1 MKLEAEEIW
10 MKATYCKGHTRVHS
24 SLIKIRLGTG
34 DSSVNRYPQPHEWL
48 ISSNFQDLSTG
59 RCEVLGAKRRR
70 TAIVLHCC
78 PTGSNNNNGAGT
90 VGRCHSSTKVSW
102 LESKE
107 QPRKVAV
114 EDKVGHADGK
124 YEKYGALFWQ
134 KAYDMPQHALQ
145 ISIVQQNTHTITY
158 CSEFQFRNTA
168 FVFQTDAALIV
179 NNKSLMVHICLCSL
193 QPSDTQ
199 KQVQSLG
206 RATTEWLYLTRP
218 QEYSKWYNMYGGA
231 SHIVDT
237 YGNEM

>member
-1 MKLEAEEIW
+1 

-124 YEKYGALFWQ
+124 YENMGHFSGK
-134 KAYDMPQHALQ
+134 KHTTCH
-145 ISIVQQNTHTITY
+145 NTHCKYLSFSKIHILSHTVVSFNFETLPLF
-158 CSEFQFRNTA
+158 SR
-168 FVFQTDAALIV
+168 
-179 NNKSLMVHICLCSL
+179 LMQH
-193 QPSDTQ
+193 
-199 KQVQSLG
+199 
-206 RATTEWLYLTRP
+206 
-218 QEYSKWYNMYGGA
+218 
-231 SHIVDT
+231 
-237 YGNEM
+237 